1 MKKLILP
8 KINFAFLLVYV
19 LFLSVYVCDII
30 RIGKCP
36 IVKTQ
41 PHFVKHLVTLL
52 AIYVSIMRLINFIN
66 I

>member
-8 KINFAFLLVYV
+8 KINLAFLLVYV
-19 LFLSVYVCDII
+19 IFLSVYVCDII